1 LLLSSLQDEVLQL
14 SESLLFIF
22 RNEPGDAFLAAVSK
36 FILNAYEFGDA
47 TSPDATPAA
56 TASPDA
62 RDDLVSIE
70 SKGAAAVGRSRA
82 SSTVSTPGHHSRPY
96 LSLATFRMVIL
107 ADELLEGFFE
117 RDLSASF
124 QLEPVGNY
132 SNKAA
137 EVAKSGLWGGFK
149 NLVLTNENLTT
160 FNRVRRSAPVSL
172 LFLRPF
178 ADALL
183 LLSPIAGRRRR
194 RPARPARGQS
204 ARLASRQT
212 PS

>member
-1 LLLSSLQDEVLQL
+1 MLQL

-47 TSPDATPAA
+47 TSPDATPAPA
-56 TASPDA
+56 ASPDETEEK
-62 RDDLVSIE
+62 LVSIE
-70 SKGAAAVGRSRA
+70 SEGASADTAVGRSRA

-107 ADELLEGFFE
+107 ADELLESFFE

-132 SNKAA
+132 TNKAA
-137 EVAKSGLWGGFK
+137 EEAKSGLWGGFK

-160 FNRVRRSAPVSL
+160 FNRVRRKLPLDDHRAAPS
-172 LFLRPF
+172 
-178 ADALL
+178 
-183 LLSPIAGRRRR
+183 
-194 RPARPARGQS
+194 
-204 ARLASRQT
+204 
-212 PS
+212 

>member
-1 LLLSSLQDEVLQL
+1 MPFAATQDEVLQL

-47 TSPDATPAA
+47 TSPDATPAPT
-56 TASPDA
+56 TASPD
-62 RDDLVSIE
+62 DQEDLVSIE
-70 SKGAAAVGRSRA
+70 SPKNGSAAVGRSRA

-124 QLEPVGNY
+124 QLEPVGKY

-137 EVAKSGLWGGFK
+137 EEAKSGLWGGFK

-160 FNRVRRSAPVSL
+160 FNRVRRRTRRQARV
-172 LFLRPF
+172 
-178 ADALL
+178 ALL
-183 LLSPIAGRRRR
+183 TDATLPDLSVPAG
-194 RPARPARGQS
+194 
-204 ARLASRQT
+204 
-212 PS
+212 